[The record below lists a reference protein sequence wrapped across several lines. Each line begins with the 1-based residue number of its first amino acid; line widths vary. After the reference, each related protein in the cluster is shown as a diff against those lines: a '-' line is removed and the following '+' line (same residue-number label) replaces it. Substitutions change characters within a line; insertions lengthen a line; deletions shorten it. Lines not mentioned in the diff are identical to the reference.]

1 MQIKADAGKCQG
13 YGNCVD
19 LDPEHFDL
27 DDGGLVVLLR
37 TSVTD
42 GELETSGAA
51 VRSCPVQAVWLADD
65 DA

>member
-1 MQIKADAGKCQG
+1 MRIKADVGKCQG

-27 DDGGLVVLLR
+27 DDEGLVVLLR
-37 TSVTD
+37 DSVTD
-42 GELETSGAA
+42 QETETANAA